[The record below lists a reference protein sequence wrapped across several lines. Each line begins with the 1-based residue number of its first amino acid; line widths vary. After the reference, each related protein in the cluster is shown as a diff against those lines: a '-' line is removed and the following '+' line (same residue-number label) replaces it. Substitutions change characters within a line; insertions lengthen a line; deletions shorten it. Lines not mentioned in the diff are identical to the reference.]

1 MLNALDRH
9 LSVLTIGPD
18 KVNQLRHVKFL
29 QGRLQSHMAD
39 HAAIIRPK
47 FALVEE
53 IFTRELGELGV
64 AQWTKPKGGYFVSLD
79 VRPGLARNIIAM
91 AKDVGLTLTPA
102 GATFPYGND
111 PQDQNIRIANLWL
124 HGRNTCGNGN
134 STLCIKTASAEQILA
149 GR

>member
-1 MLNALDRH
+1 MCIRDR
-9 LSVLTIGPD
+9 
-18 KVNQLRHVKFL
+18 LRHVKFL
-29 QGRLQSHMAD
+29 QDRLQSHMAD

-64 AQWTKPKGGYFVSLD
+64 AQWTKPRGGYFVSLN

-111 PQDQNIRIANLWL
+111 PQDQNIRIAPTFGSMEEIHAAMEIL
-124 HGRNTCGNGN
+124 
-134 STLCIKTASAEQILA
+134 TLCIKTASAEQILA
-149 GR
+149 GQ